1 MAIKARGERLIGD
14 SDRIVR
20 RRQALV
26 RSNAAAQEKG
36 RGNRKQRAERDRGR
50 RMASNRNKSDSVC
63 HCDRGPNLP

>member
-50 RMASNRNKSDSVC
+50 RMASKRVKSASVF